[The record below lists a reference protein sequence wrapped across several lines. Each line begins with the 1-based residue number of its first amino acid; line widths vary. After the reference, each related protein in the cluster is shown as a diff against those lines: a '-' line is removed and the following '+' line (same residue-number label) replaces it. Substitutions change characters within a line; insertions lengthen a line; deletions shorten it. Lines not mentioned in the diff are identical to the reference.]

1 LTVEVCENHTSFIF
15 YIPFNERKWKYS
27 QKEEKMEKKFE
38 ELESSEK
45 VIVIIYGLMWMIGML
60 IGMGI
65 IPF

>member
-1 LTVEVCENHTSFIF
+1 
-15 YIPFNERKWKYS
+15 
-27 QKEEKMEKKFE
+27 MEKKFK
-38 ELESSEK
+38 ELENSEK